1 MATQSPLIIAGIDM
15 GSSTTRVVITEHTDT
30 DAQPRVIGVGKM
42 ETLGISKG
50 YVVHEAEAV
59 QSLSTAISRA
69 EKMAGVQ
76 LERAYVSVGGI
87 SLETHHKKT
96 ELQLTRREVTE
107 KDISLLQYQVTEE
120 FLHTVKNKSVLHV
133 IALHYYLDDEELFA
147 DPIGLSGAKLS
158 ADFSLVTCL
167 TQHRDGLVS
176 VVSAAGI
183 DIIDI
188 IASPIAASV
197 IALPKRSRI
206 AGAALV
212 DIGSETL
219 SLSVFEHDAL
229 VHVAVIPCGSSLI
242 TNDLALGLQISLEE
256 AESLKANKRTEKVP
270 VSKRKVL
277 DIIEARVMDMLEIIQ
292 RRLTLWGKDRLL
304 PGGITII
311 GGGSHHEN
319 IDTYVRTYLKLPA
332 QILETEKLIPSKKGL
347 DNGWFS
353 AYGLCLLGDQQPTY
367 RTSGIT
373 IKKFLKD
380 TQSGLKSFIEQFLP

>member
-1 MATQSPLIIAGIDM
+1 MASQSPLIIAGIDM
-15 GSSTTRVVITEHTDT
+15 GSSTTRVVITEHTET
-30 DAQPRVIGVGKM
+30 DAQPRVIGIGKM
-42 ETLGISKG
+42 ETMGISKG

-59 QSLSTAISRA
+59 QSLLQAITRA

-76 LERAYVSVGGI
+76 LERAYISIGGI
-87 SLETHHKKT
+87 SLETHHIT
-96 ELQLTRREVTE
+96 TQIELTKREITDR
-107 KDISLLQYQVTEE
+107 DISMLRYQVTNE
-120 FLHTVKNKSVLHV
+120 FSHTTKNKTILHA
-133 IALHYYLDDEELFA
+133 IPLRFTLDDEELFA
-147 DPIGLSGAKLS
+147 DPIGLSGNVLS
-158 ADFSLVTCL
+158 AEFSLVTCL

-188 IASPIAASV
+188 VASPIAASV
-197 IALPKRSRI
+197 IALPKRART

-256 AESLKANKRTEKVP
+256 AESLKANKQTEKVP

-277 DIIEARVMDMLEIIQ
+277 DIIEARIMDMLEIIQ
-292 RRLTLWGKDRLL
+292 RRLISWSKDRLL

-311 GGGSHHEN
+311 GGGSNHEN
-319 IDTYVRTYLKLPA
+319 IDTYVRTFLKLPA
-332 QILETEKLIPSKKGL
+332 QVLETEKLIPSKKGL